1 MRPQSYR
8 SQDSCVNCM
17 ACFILKEYDSPD
29 TYYCTWRASKR
40 PRCGSVYMDEGF
52 CSAGKKYD
60 RGQFRDLMDIWDK
73 WSVGRQVMPMG
84 ICNMWRKAD
93 EA

>member
-1 MRPQSYR
+1 
-8 SQDSCVNCM
+8 
-17 ACFILKEYDSPD
+17 
-29 TYYCTWRASKR
+29 
-40 PRCGSVYMDEGF
+40 MDEGF